1 MLGRYEDSIYEM
13 LSGESVIPGK
23 VAGRLD
29 VDYKIAG
36 DMLMHLALTRKD
48 AYVLEGGV

>member
-1 MLGRYEDSIYEM
+1 M
-13 LSGESVIPGK
+13 LSGESVIPRK
-23 VAGRLD
+23 VAGKLD
-29 VDYKIAG
+29 VNYRIAG